1 MNRKR
6 ELSREI
12 LELRDAMLKLRAGR
26 PGEIDVIRM
35 LELYEWFH
43 ETRQNYWAAMAAAIA
58 TQAIAPD
65 W

>member
-1 MNRKR
+1 MNRER
-6 ELSREI
+6 ELRP
-12 LELRDAMLKLRAGR
+12 ELRELLEALRKLRSGR
-26 PGEIDVIRM
+26 PSDIDVIRM